1 MALEGRNIFHVWAWV
16 YFSSNGGMHAHKCTH
31 MYKAM
36 CKHIVSHY
44 CSVSLSLA
52 QKNHANVHLYRP
64 NIPQQSLYILHV
76 LLHYN
81 YEVQQWAVPEGV
93 GVEFADLQG
102 LQAIHRGCQSS
113 ASGGPGDLL
122 TNHDHMPSLPA
133 NNMHTCLPEKQPYNA
148 HNTGNIQHLFKLEK
162 TLLTGRVL
170 DFSLSLFWSA
180 TIHCKWSI
188 VLSQAEVYIYN

>member
-1 MALEGRNIFHVWAWV
+1 MGKEGACDFKAHVPTTWHWKDVITSMCGLGSISPAMGGCMHTNALT
-16 YFSSNGGMHAHKCTH
+16 CT
-31 MYKAM
+31 KP
-36 CKHIVSHY
+36 CVNTHY
-44 CSVSLSLA
+44 WSVSLSLA
-52 QKNHANVHLYRP
+52 QKKHANVHLYRP

-102 LQAIHRGCQSS
+102 LQAIHRGCQFS
-113 ASGGPGDLL
+113 ASGGPDDLL

-148 HNTGNIQHLFKLEK
+148 HNAGNTQHLFKLEK

-170 DFSLSLFWSA
+170 DSFLECYHPL
-180 TIHCKWSI
+180 
-188 VLSQAEVYIYN
+188 